1 MHATSHKSQ
10 LPTNSTSIS
19 AQQPNSTMTS
29 TSNKRIK
36 TTESARDTNA
46 TTQNRLLVPTAT
58 ATKDTK
64 GLDLRSMTAE
74 DLKLLQQK
82 DPFLYYSVP
91 EIRKAEISFK
101 EVDYSSATQ
110 SAYHVR
116 RKTRVSCE
124 GHTTMVM
131 DELFGDEMD
140 GFEHESLGGFD
151 DLLATLFFNT
161 D

>member
-1 MHATSHKSQ
+1 MQSHKSQ

-19 AQQPNSTMTS
+19 AQQTNSTMTSS

-46 TTQNRLLVPTAT
+46 TTQNRLLVPIAT

-74 DLKLLQQK
+74 DLKLLQKK
-82 DPFLYYSVP
+82 DPFLYYSIP
-91 EIRKAEISFK
+91 EIHKAEISFK

-131 DELFGDEMD
+131 DELFGDELD
-140 GFEHESLGGFD
+140 GLEHESLGELD
-151 DLLATLFFNT
+151 DLLATLFFKT

>member
-1 MHATSHKSQ
+1 MEHKTDGTRHSNHSQ
-10 LPTNSTSIS
+10 EEQLLSDAPTKASCLPTLPLSQH
-19 AQQPNSTMTS
+19 AQQTNSTMTSS

-82 DPFLYYSVP
+82 GKHTCCCSLNHSLYSDD
-91 EIRKAEISFK
+91 RL
-101 EVDYSSATQ
+101 T
-110 SAYHVR
+110 HVLML
-116 RKTRVSCE
+116 C
-124 GHTTMVM
+124 
-131 DELFGDEMD
+131 
-140 GFEHESLGGFD
+140 
-151 DLLATLFFNT
+151 
-161 D
+161 

>member
-1 MHATSHKSQ
+1 LLTSSYE
-10 LPTNSTSIS
+10 T
-19 AQQPNSTMTS
+19 
-29 TSNKRIK
+29 
-36 TTESARDTNA
+36 
-46 TTQNRLLVPTAT
+46 
-58 ATKDTK
+58 
-64 GLDLRSMTAE
+64 
-74 DLKLLQQK
+74 
-82 DPFLYYSVP
+82 DPFLYYSIP
-91 EIRKAEISFK
+91 EIHKAEISFK

-131 DELFGDEMD
+131 DELFGDELD
-140 GFEHESLGGFD
+140 GLEHESLGGFD